1 MLLVDKDQEREVVE
15 AKEKLLAMKR
25 EVGGNLPVLA
35 VLRREVEGKIEVG
48 GNLLVSA
55 VLRREVEG
63 REVEIRL
70 CTVNLLI
77 IDELGPL
84 AVHPGTRKE
93 VDSHLT

>member
-25 EVGGNLPVLA
+25 EVGGNLPVSV
-35 VLRREVEGKIEVG
+35 VLRREIEGK
-48 GNLLVSA
+48 
-55 VLRREVEG
+55 
-63 REVEIRL
+63 EVEIHLR
-70 CTVNLLI
+70 TVNLLI

-84 AVHPGTRKE
+84 AVHPGTQKE

>member
-25 EVGGNLPVLA
+25 EVGGNLPVS
-35 VLRREVEGKIEVG
+35 RREVEGKIEVG
-48 GNLLVSA
+48 GNLPVSA

-63 REVEIRL
+63 REVEIHLR
-70 CTVNLLI
+70 TVNLLI